1 MILFGNSPKKY
12 PKNATKGREVA
23 IPLSLLNPSYAN
35 ACEFASK
42 LKKMMCR
49 WNIRP
54 NCNERQ
60 QRRRLCRIGV
70 RNGGIATSLSS
81 CGALV
86 TL

>member
-35 ACEFASK
+35 AYEFASK

-49 WNIRP
+49 
-54 NCNERQ
+54 
-60 QRRRLCRIGV
+60 
-70 RNGGIATSLSS
+70 
-81 CGALV
+81 
-86 TL
+86 